1 MPSSDRTIRRNRVT
15 AYRSGA
21 MTLALLL
28 LGAAAAGD
36 QGWLFSVAALVGAWL
51 AMAGLYL
58 VFPHGP
64 LFGLGVANGLAVYMC
79 LNVVIGRSAFPGVYY
94 WAMPVGFLMPV
105 ASFVGTCWLRRKE
118 LVELA
123 SEGLDEADIDHLPR
137 FLRWLGL
144 CGVVAVLVLASPIN
158 RLPALEQTTVLL
170 LAMAVISVI
179 SVVAVRDVVRLLVD
193 IAAILTLVSK
203 RLQFLAV
210 PMATYVSLF
219 ALLAVAFG
227 CFYRIA
233 DALSEA
239 PLFQKLGQMGRL
251 DFSEA
256 LHFSVVTLATVG
268 YGDILPVDDGI
279 RILAAIQ
286 MLTGQLLLLFGF
298 SEIMRSRAR
307 VAEK

>member
-1 MPSSDRTIRRNRVT
+1 MPSSDRTIRRHRRT

-21 MTLALLL
+21 MTLGLMLLV
-28 LGAAAAGD
+28 AAAVGD
-36 QGWLFSVAALVGAWL
+36 QGWLFSVAALAVSAL
-51 AMAGLYL
+51 AMGGLYL
-58 VFPHGP
+58 LFPYGP

-79 LNVVIGRSAFPGVYY
+79 LYVVIGRSAFPEAFN
-94 WAMPVGFLMPV
+94 WLLPVGFLMPV
-105 ASFVGTCWLRRKE
+105 GSFVAACWLRRRE
-118 LVELA
+118 LAALA
-123 SEGLDEADIDHLPR
+123 SEGLDEAEIAHLPR
-137 FLRWLGL
+137 FLRWLAL
-144 CGVVAVLVLASPIN
+144 CGVIGVLVLATPIN
-158 RLPALEQTTVLL
+158 RLPALEQSVALVM
-170 LAMAVISVI
+170 AMAVIAAISVI
-179 SVVAVRDVVRLLVD
+179 AVRDVIRLMVD
-193 IAAILTLVSK
+193 IAAILTLVTK

-233 DALSEA
+233 DALSQQ

-268 YGDILPVDDGI
+268 YGDILPIDDGI
-279 RILAAIQ
+279 RILAAIE

-298 SEIMRSRAR
+298 SEIMRSRGR
-307 VAEK
+307 PLGE

>member
-1 MPSSDRTIRRNRVT
+1 
-15 AYRSGA
+15 
-21 MTLALLL
+21 MTLGLMLLV
-28 LGAAAAGD
+28 AAAVGD
-36 QGWLFSVAALVGAWL
+36 QGWLFSVAALVVAGL
-51 AMAGLYL
+51 AMGGLYL
-58 VFPHGP
+58 VFPYGP

-79 LNVVIGRSAFPGVYY
+79 LHVVIGRSAFPDVFH
-94 WAMPVGFLMPV
+94 WVMPLGFLMPV
-105 ASFVGTCWLRRKE
+105 ASFVGACWLNRLE
-118 LVELA
+118 LAELA
-123 SEGLDEADIDHLPR
+123 SEGLDEADIAHLPR
-137 FLRWLGL
+137 FLRWLAL
-144 CGVVAVLVLASPIN
+144 CGVVGVLALASPIN
-158 RLPALEQTTVLL
+158 RLPALEQSVVLL
-170 LAMAVISVI
+170 LAMAVISAI

-219 ALLAVAFG
+219 ALAAVAFG

-268 YGDILPVDDGI
+268 YGDILPIDDGI

-286 MLTGQLLLLFGF
+286 MLMGQLLLLFGF
-298 SEIMRSRAR
+298 SEIMRSRGR
-307 VAEK
+307 PLGE

>member
-1 MPSSDRTIRRNRVT
+1 
-15 AYRSGA
+15 
-21 MTLALLL
+21 MTLGLMLLV
-28 LGAAAAGD
+28 AAAAGD
-36 QGWLFSVAALVGAWL
+36 QGWLFSVAALLVAGL
-51 AMAGLYL
+51 AMGGLYL
-58 VFPHGP
+58 VFPYGP

-79 LNVVIGRSAFPGVYY
+79 LYVVIGRSAFPDAVGWVLP
-94 WAMPVGFLMPV
+94 AGFLMPV
-105 ASFVGTCWLRRKE
+105 ASFVAACWLQRRE
-118 LVELA
+118 LASLA
-123 SEGLDEADIDHLPR
+123 SEGLDEADIAHLPR

-144 CGVVAVLVLASPIN
+144 CGVVAVLALASPIN

-170 LAMAVISVI
+170 LAMAVISTI
-179 SVVAVRDVVRLLVD
+179 SVIAVRDVIRLLVD

-219 ALLAVAFG
+219 ALVAVAFG

-233 DALSEA
+233 DALSQA

-286 MLTGQLLLLFGF
+286 MLMGQLLLLFGF

-307 VAEK
+307 PAGE